1 LQQNPHEGFS
11 NTPRV
16 SFEKIIR
23 AGLLQRLAARTAT
36 PTCLLKIQLIKF
48 TADSRTDDPAV
59 QLMRRVFVTP

>member
-23 AGLLQRLAARTAT
+23 AGLLQRLPAQAAT
-36 PTCLLKIQLIKF
+36 PKRFLKS
-48 TADSRTDDPAV
+48 D
-59 QLMRRVFVTP
+59 